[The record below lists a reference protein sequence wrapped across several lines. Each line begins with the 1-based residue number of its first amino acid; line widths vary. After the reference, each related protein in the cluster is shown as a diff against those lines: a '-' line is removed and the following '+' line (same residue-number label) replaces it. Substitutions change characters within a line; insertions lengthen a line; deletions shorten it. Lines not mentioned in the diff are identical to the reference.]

1 MGINN
6 TFMFTHYAL
15 RLRFLCRLWDKPD
28 GETIYCTYMKG
39 NSYKMDAFNVL
50 RGVGEAGK
58 GATTFRILIQHISSN
73 TQVLYRMTVFINTFI
88 QEYI

>member
-6 TFMFTHYAL
+6 TFMFTHCAL

-28 GETIYCTYMKG
+28 GENIYCTYMKG

-58 GATTFRILIQHISSN
+58 GATTFRILIQHISSSF
-73 TQVLYRMTVFINTFI
+73 TYYMAVFINTFI
-88 QEYI
+88 QE